1 MSYIGNRAGRHSLQ
15 RGAGQQLLR
24 SRLIRSKLAAHMTH
38 RACKTYVYVQS
49 LFDSKTCP
57 MHTSAKY
64 IPRKRRAPTNLRA
77 IAQGRGDSAALLQFD
92 AQGCAA
98 KPGQCRLRRLALKP
112 TMRVYQITRGRSWY
126 CLVIANCTPPMQSRC
141 MRLANQSLGQ
151 MKVRIEIY
159 PEMLS
164 HTREQGVLAQH
175 RAW

>member
-1 MSYIGNRAGRHSLQ
+1 MPYMRDANRAGHHCLQ
-15 RGAGQQLLR
+15 RGPSQQRLR

-38 RACKTYVYVQS
+38 RACKTYAYVQS

-98 KPGQCRLRRLALKP
+98 KPG
-112 TMRVYQITRGRSWY
+112 
-126 CLVIANCTPPMQSRC
+126 
-141 MRLANQSLGQ
+141 
-151 MKVRIEIY
+151 
-159 PEMLS
+159 
-164 HTREQGVLAQH
+164 
-175 RAW
+175 